1 MEHLDWRYLAG
12 PLGTAAPGPR
22 LDTGVLCDHGGAAV
36 TAQAGGARGAGA
48 PGVKGCGLVWLGVAG
63 CKIHDTAS
71 CSVSW
76 YVLT

>member
-22 LDTGVLCDHGGAAV
+22 FDAGVLGDHGGAAV

-48 PGVKGCGLVWLGVAG
+48 PGVTGGGLVWRDVKYMIRQVVA
-63 CKIHDTAS
+63 
-71 CSVSW
+71 
-76 YVLT
+76 